1 MGDKKRQA
9 ITKDML
15 KKESF
20 FIKTKLANKMRKSTS
35 RLKASQQVTDMLLD
49 FNHKAIRGDKP
60 HVLTTIWAPSEIL
73 YALDVIPICVES
85 TATALAGF
93 GLSDEYLSIA
103 EKNFHSAETCSV
115 LRCGIGAVLDRLFPR
130 PAAVLATTHLCDAGA
145 KVNSSASL
153 LYECPYF
160 LIDIPQERGEE
171 AVAYVA
177 RQLEEMARGLSDLT
191 GRKLKN
197 EKLVEA
203 IELSNQARKFAL
215 QANELRRA
223 VPSPM
228 RGSEAIGY
236 LYMIG
241 LAFGSKQAVDIYHS
255 MAKELEKRVKNK
267 FTPLGEEKYRLLW
280 LHIRPYFPSHLFHY
294 LEKERKASIAF
305 EEINHIYWPELDPE
319 KPFRSVA
326 QRLVLNTACGPIN
339 DYIDML
345 YSLADKYRVDGVF
358 HYGHWGCRW
367 NYGRLRIIKDAFQ
380 KKGIPFVSVDCDS
393 VSSQNYFEGQLN
405 SRIDTFL
412 EMLT

>member
-1 MGDKKRQA
+1 MKDKKQQE
-9 ITKDML
+9 ITRDML

-20 FIKTKLANKMRKSTS
+20 FIKTRLANKVRNSPS
-35 RLKASQQVTDMLLD
+35 RLKASRKLMDMMLD
-49 FNHKAIRGDKP
+49 LNQKALRGDKP
-60 HVLTTIWAPSEIL
+60 LVLTTIWAPSEIL
-73 YALDVIPICVES
+73 YALDLIPICVES
-85 TATALAGF
+85 TAIALAGL

-115 LRCGIGAVLDRLFPR
+115 LRCGVGAVLDRLFPQ
-130 PAAVLATTHLCDAGA
+130 PAAVIAASHLCDAGA
-145 KVNSSASL
+145 KVNSTASL

-171 AVAYVA
+171 AVVYVA
-177 RQLEEMARGLSDLT
+177 RQLEDMAEGLSDLT
-191 GRKLKN
+191 GRSLEN

-203 IELSNQARKFAL
+203 IELSNQARQYAL
-215 QANELRRA
+215 QANELRQA

-236 LYMIG
+236 LYTIG
-241 LAFGSKQAVDIYHS
+241 LGFGSKQAVDIYRS

-280 LHIRPYFPSHLFHY
+280 LHIRPYFPSDLFRY

-326 QRLVLNTACGPIN
+326 RRLVQNAACGPID

-345 YSLADKYRVDGVF
+345 SDLAEKYRVDGVF

-393 VSSQNYFEGQLN
+393 VSSQNYFESQLN
-405 SRIDTFL
+405 GRIDTFL
-412 EMLT
+412 DMLT

>member
-1 MGDKKRQA
+1 MRDKKQQEIIR
-9 ITKDML
+9 DML

-20 FIKTKLANKMRKSTS
+20 FIKTKLTNKIRRNAS
-35 RLKASQQVTDMLLD
+35 RLKASQKVTDMLLD
-49 FNHKAIRGDKP
+49 FNHKAIRGDDP
-60 HVLTTIWAPSEIL
+60 HILTTIWTPSEIL

-85 TATALAGF
+85 TATALAGL

-115 LRCGIGAVLDRLFPR
+115 LRCGVGVVLGRLFPR
-130 PAAVLATTHLCDAGA
+130 PAAVIATTHLCDAGA
-145 KVNSSASL
+145 KVNSFASL
-153 LYECPYF
+153 LYDCPYF

-177 RQLEEMARGLSDLT
+177 KQLEEMAKGLSDLT
-191 GRKLKN
+191 GRKLKK
-197 EKLVEA
+197 EKLAEA

-241 LAFGSKQAVDIYHS
+241 VGFGSKQAVDIYRS
-255 MAKELEKRVKNK
+255 MARELEKRVKNK
-267 FTPLGEEKYRLLW
+267 FTPLDEEKHRLLW
-280 LHIRPYFPSHLFHY
+280 LHIRPYFPSRLFHY

-305 EEINHIYWPELDPE
+305 EEINHVYWPELDPE
-319 KPFRSVA
+319 QPFRSTA
-326 QRLVLNTACGPIN
+326 RKLILNTTLAPI
-339 DYIDML
+339 DEYIDML
-345 YSLADKYRVDGVF
+345 YDLAEKYRVDGVF

-412 EMLT
+412 DMLA